1 MDENYRKLIEVL
13 AAKLGTT
20 AEHLWGVLVRQ
31 APISGGVDLV
41 LCVVIAVV
49 TAWWVQLVMR
59 KTTCPPETETNRY
72 PRAEWKDEFAFLAW
86 FTVFAAGVL
95 ALVCVI
101 GSAQG
106 IVAAFANPEYWAL
119 MKLVK

>member
-1 MDENYRKLIEVL
+1 MDEKFQQLIEVL

-31 APISGGVDLV
+31 APISGAVDLV
-41 LCVVIAVV
+41 LCIVIAVV
-49 TAWWVQLVMR
+49 TAWWVALVKR
-59 KTTCPPETETNRY
+59 KTTCPPETESCRY
-72 PRAEWKDEFAFLAW
+72 PTAEWRGEGAFLAW
-86 FTVFAAGVL
+86 FTAVIAGVL
-95 ALVCVI
+95 AMVCII

-119 MKLVK
+119 KQLVR

>member
-1 MDENYRKLIEVL
+1 MDEKFQQLIEVL

-31 APISGGVDLV
+31 APISGAVDLV
-41 LCVVIAVV
+41 LCIVIAVV
-49 TAWWVQLVMR
+49 TAWWVALVKR
-59 KTTCPPETETNRY
+59 KTTCPPETESCRY
-72 PRAEWKDEFAFLAW
+72 PTAEWREEGAFLAW
-86 FTVFAAGVL
+86 LTAVIAGVL
-95 ALVCVI
+95 AMVFII

-119 MKLVK
+119 KQLVR

>member
-1 MDENYRKLIEVL
+1 MDEKFQKLIEAL

-31 APISGGVDLV
+31 APISGAVDLV
-41 LCVVIAVV
+41 LCVVIAAV
-49 TAWWVQLVMR
+49 TVWWVALVKR

-72 PRAEWKDEFAFLAW
+72 PKAEWRDEGAFLAW
-86 FTVFAAGVL
+86 LVTVIFGVL
-95 ALVCVI
+95 ALISVI

-119 MKLVK
+119 KQLVK

>member
-1 MDENYRKLIEVL
+1 MDEKFQQLIEAL

-20 AEHLWGVLVRQ
+20 AEHFWGVLVRQ
-31 APISGGVDLV
+31 APISGAVDLV
-41 LCVVIAVV
+41 LCVVIAAV
-49 TAWWVQLVMR
+49 TVWWVALVKR

-72 PRAEWKDEFAFLAW
+72 PKAEWRDEGAFLAW
-86 FTVFAAGVL
+86 LVTVIFGVS
-95 ALVCVI
+95 ALLSVI

-119 MKLVK
+119 KQLVK

>member
-1 MDENYRKLIEVL
+1 MDEKFLQLIESL

-31 APISGGVDLV
+31 APISGAVDLV
-41 LCVVIAVV
+41 LCILIAAAA
-49 TAWWVQLVMR
+49 AWWIRLVMS
-59 KTTCPPETETNRY
+59 KTTCPAETDTNRY
-72 PRAEWKDEFAFLAW
+72 PNAEWSYEGALLAW
-86 FTVFAAGVL
+86 FVAVIAGVI
-95 ALVCVI
+95 AMAFII

-119 MKLVK
+119 KQLVK

>member
-1 MDENYRKLIEVL
+1 MDEKFQKLIEAL

-31 APISGGVDLV
+31 APISGAVDLV
-41 LCVVIAVV
+41 LCVVIAAV
-49 TAWWVQLVMR
+49 TVWWVALVKR

-72 PRAEWKDEFAFLAW
+72 PKAEWRDEGALLAW
-86 FTVFAAGVL
+86 IVTVIFGVL
-95 ALVCVI
+95 ALISAIV
-101 GSAQG
+101 SAQG

-119 MKLVK
+119 KQLVK

>member
-1 MDENYRKLIEVL
+1 MDEKFQQLIEVL

-31 APISGGVDLV
+31 APISGAVDLV
-41 LCVVIAVV
+41 LCIVIAVV
-49 TAWWVQLVMR
+49 TAWWVALVKR
-59 KTTCPPETETNRY
+59 KTTCPPETWSCQY
-72 PRAEWKDEFAFLAW
+72 PTAEWREEGAFLAW
-86 FTVFAAGVL
+86 LTAVIAGVL
-95 ALVCVI
+95 AMVCII

-119 MKLVK
+119 KQLVR